1 MYLEMEIIRS
11 LLNQYSLSIAFY
23 AILITVAMVIII
35 FRGKSKRNKYL
46 DWKKD
51 TLNLYLFKREWERN
65 DDKLLQELFDEN
77 RILERRVKE
86 LDKDVTKFSLLA
98 ILMILLLKI
107 GVKK

>member
-1 MYLEMEIIRS
+1 MELIKSIVS
-11 LLNQYSLSIAFY
+11 QHSISIAFY
-23 AILITVAMVIII
+23 AILITIVLLIII

-65 DDKLLQELFDEN
+65 DDKLLQDLFDEN
-77 RILERRVKE
+77 QVLEKRVKE
-86 LDKDVTKFSLLA
+86 LDKDVTKFSFLA

-107 GVKK
+107 GVRK